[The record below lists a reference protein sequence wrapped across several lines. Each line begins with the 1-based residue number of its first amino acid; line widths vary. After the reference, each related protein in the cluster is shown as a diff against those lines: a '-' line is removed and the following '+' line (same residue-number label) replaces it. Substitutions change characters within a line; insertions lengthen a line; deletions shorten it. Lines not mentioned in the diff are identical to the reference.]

1 MSQTSR
7 SSRTSSRAGSS
18 TVSGSHVSY
27 QSRPRRNSGM
37 SSRSPTSIPSYPPP
51 YYHPLHPAAS
61 ARHQKPPSV
70 HSRHSGSAHS
80 RPTSSEHS
88 RPGSAHSH
96 RSSSTHTR
104 LPGYHPSHHDQGRN
118 RDSIHS
124 QQSHHDGGSVHSQQ
138 SHRGPGSLHSKQS
151 HQDRGSVH
159 SQQSYHS
166 RGRAHSPQSY
176 QNIAYGGP
184 YQHDEPSVEDQV
196 RYSAELTADEEPVQV
211 YDSVSQAG
219 LAFDPQYHDSDMPP
233 PPLPPL
239 HTTMMPPPMSPR
251 YSHHGSHHG
260 SGSGPASWVDH
271 HQPRGEQQFPP
282 RRRSIG
288 LADNE
293 YSLGPTPSVDGRRN
307 SRELPARRSSRSDK
321 RERKGTKKTGIKV
334 AGGSEVVRRF
344 NGQLALVRKPKKRS

>member
-1 MSQTSR
+1 MSQASR
-7 SSRTSSRAGSS
+7 SSQTSSRAGSS

-51 YYHPLHPAAS
+51 YYHPLHPGAS

-70 HSRHSGSAHS
+70 HSHRSGSVQS
-80 RPTSSEHS
+80 RPASSEHS

-96 RSSSTHTR
+96 RSSSTNTR
-104 LPGYHPSHHDQGRN
+104 LPGYHQSHHDQDRD
-118 RDSIHS
+118 RDSI
-124 QQSHHDGGSVHSQQ
+124 
-138 SHRGPGSLHSKQS
+138 
-151 HQDRGSVH
+151 H

-219 LAFDPQYHDSDMPP
+219 LAFDPQYHDGDMPP

-239 HTTMMPPPMSPR
+239 NTMMPPPMSPR
-251 YSHHGSHHG
+251 YS
-260 SGSGPASWVDH
+260 
-271 HQPRGEQQFPP
+271 
-282 RRRSIG
+282 
-288 LADNE
+288 
-293 YSLGPTPSVDGRRN
+293 
-307 SRELPARRSSRSDK
+307 
-321 RERKGTKKTGIKV
+321 
-334 AGGSEVVRRF
+334 
-344 NGQLALVRKPKKRS
+344 

>member
-18 TVSGSHVSY
+18 TVSGSHASY

-80 RPTSSEHS
+80 RPTSSDHS

-96 RSSSTHTR
+96 RSSSTNTR
-104 LPGYHPSHHDQGRN
+104 LPGYHQSHTDQGQDRG
-118 RDSIHS
+118 SI
-124 QQSHHDGGSVHSQQ
+124 HSQQ
-138 SHRGPGSLHSKQS
+138 SHRGPGSVHSQRS

-219 LAFDPQYHDSDMPP
+219 LALDPQYHDGDMPP

-239 HTTMMPPPMSPR
+239 HTMMPPPPMSPR
-251 YSHHGSHHG
+251 YSHHGSG
-260 SGSGPASWVDH
+260 SGGPASWADH
-271 HQPRGEQQFPP
+271 HPRGEQQYPP
-282 RRRSIG
+282 RRRSVG
-288 LADNE
+288 LTDNE
-293 YSLGPTPSVDGRRN
+293 YSLGPTPSVDVRRS